1 MLSGWFSYLVADD
14 QLGLLVEEDWDRE
27 SACIVRVIREVYL
40 AEVSELR
47 VQGIGDGVLSR
58 ELLIGSSESPAWNVS

>member
-1 MLSGWFSYLVADD
+1 MLSKRFSYLVADD

-27 SACIVRVIREVYL
+27 SACIVRVIGEVYL
-40 AEVSELR
+40 ADVGELW

-58 ELLIGSSESPAWNVS
+58 ELLIGSSESPAWN